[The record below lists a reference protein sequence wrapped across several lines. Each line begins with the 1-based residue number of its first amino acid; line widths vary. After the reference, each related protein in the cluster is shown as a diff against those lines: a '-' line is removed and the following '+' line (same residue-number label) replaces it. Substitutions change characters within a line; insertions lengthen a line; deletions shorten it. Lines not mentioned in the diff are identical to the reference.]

1 MDKYITDSQLA
12 LWLIARRFQKKH
24 GHYLS
29 PDQEAHLRRRLDG
42 RKVPAW
48 LQQEVAILRQQMKEE
63 TFLKVALFWRDLG
76 WNVIPG
82 DINKTPLVGFSEY
95 TGETPAKVSEHDIR
109 QWAGRW
115 PWATPLL
122 LPASN
127 PACRLIVVD
136 ADHRDV
142 IPWVEATFGP
152 TPWITTTGR
161 AEGGA
166 HFVYRL
172 PADAPFINQANGV
185 VGPDG
190 DTGHIEWDY
199 EVDEETGKVTSAR
212 KWGRTKVDIKSGL
225 YVVAP
230 GALHRSGLRYE
241 VKDRPG
247 DWETLTLDDLA
258 HLPLFDLDRFETER
272 KAHEARKEIHKT
284 AIEEKARPFREACW
298 AKQKAELK
306 VSRPE
311 LTDIEITN
319 LVERLDA
326 NGNEEPFI
334 AWCEAHP
341 EDVNLAAWWGLATN
355 LVAAL
360 PEVEAHAEFHRIS
373 ALSSRYK
380 RSEAEATW
388 RRARSGVLVGRS
400 PTGYKRLHH
409 HGYCGPIPEGYA
421 SPASFLRAKKPMP
434 EVEGLDLDLLVED
447 HEVETEK
454 SVEQVPV
461 DPQWKSYL
469 DGYRDKARAK
479 RKAAEEQAI
488 DDVVVGAARAV
499 LKREREKAKE
509 RRKTL
514 RKLGLNQRGPKCRQ
528 IHQALINTSSGSS
541 TVASH
546 QCRGLS
552 CILCGPHRIE
562 RLAAAIT
569 MMPILEH
576 GQVAGAP
583 LGQRLVFEGRL
594 RRRSLPRWRNL
605 FREARAR
612 KVRVSQEHKEGCIGK
627 LALFGQDDLSGAHA
641 YVVLD
646 PQIGDHVTILSTL
659 PVRLK
664 RDKKPLTAWDTGTPI
679 QTRVDEL
686 MDETFSVTTADPVTD
701 SVKVLGKVISSHGL
715 HLDADTIYK
724 KARPSSTV
732 VERPRVASPATAR
745 KVLKKMKLPHT
756 TTDDALGD
764 GVVATVEIQVNE
776 TTTNLFERMRMLANL
791 ERGAVEPPPP
801 TVDQH
806 GKPFRPIG
814 ELTEDEEAEALAC
827 MEKLLG

>member
-1 MDKYITDSQLA
+1 
-12 LWLIARRFQKKH
+12 
-24 GHYLS
+24 
-29 PDQEAHLRRRLDG
+29 
-42 RKVPAW
+42 
-48 LQQEVAILRQQMKEE
+48 
-63 TFLKVALFWRDLG
+63 
-76 WNVIPG
+76 
-82 DINKTPLVGFSEY
+82 
-95 TGETPAKVSEHDIR
+95 
-109 QWAGRW
+109 
-115 PWATPLL
+115 
-122 LPASN
+122 
-127 PACRLIVVD
+127 
-136 ADHRDV
+136 
-142 IPWVEATFGP
+142 
-152 TPWITTTGR
+152 
-161 AEGGA
+161 
-166 HFVYRL
+166 
-172 PADAPFINQANGV
+172 
-185 VGPDG
+185 
-190 DTGHIEWDY
+190 
-199 EVDEETGKVTSAR
+199 
-212 KWGRTKVDIKSGL
+212 
-225 YVVAP
+225 
-230 GALHRSGLRYE
+230 
-241 VKDRPG
+241 
-247 DWETLTLDDLA
+247 
-258 HLPLFDLDRFETER
+258 
-272 KAHEARKEIHKT
+272 
-284 AIEEKARPFREACW
+284 
-298 AKQKAELK
+298 
-306 VSRPE
+306 
-311 LTDIEITN
+311 
-319 LVERLDA
+319 
-326 NGNEEPFI
+326 
-334 AWCEAHP
+334 
-341 EDVNLAAWWGLATN
+341 
-355 LVAAL
+355 
-360 PEVEAHAEFHRIS
+360 
-373 ALSSRYK
+373 
-380 RSEAEATW
+380 
-388 RRARSGVLVGRS
+388 
-400 PTGYKRLHH
+400 
-409 HGYCGPIPEGYA
+409 
-421 SPASFLRAKKPMP
+421 MP